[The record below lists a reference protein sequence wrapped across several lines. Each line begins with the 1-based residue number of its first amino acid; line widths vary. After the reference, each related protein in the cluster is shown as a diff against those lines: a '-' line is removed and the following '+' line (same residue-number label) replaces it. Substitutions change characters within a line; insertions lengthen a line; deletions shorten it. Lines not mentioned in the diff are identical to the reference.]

1 MAWRSLTIIC
11 VRFQF
16 SNKLKPVHGNRVGWA
31 AANQAPHT
39 GRLSFAI
46 RLFLSRQIHEQRTW
60 CWKVRH
66 KFEQPLSWL
75 CSIFAIIQNG
85 LFCTPQHCSVRSLRI
100 FPAATPRIRTCSEP
114 KPREAKNIQELMLL
128 HQLQPG
134 APALVP
140 QALNLSLQ
148 FMDAG
153 HQFLVG
159 SLLSAT
165 CRDCGVAQIKIEG
178 HTRKSPQHVKKFPPV
193 KLPNLRRHRSL
204 TVTDLSNSS
213 TLLSIWFSLSP
224 WHSTSSSWQNS
235 DASSCPIQSNQLPV
249 WRTTLLLWSSLSSWV
264 QRSNLNQF
272 KHLQFSQPSSLIQAL
287 HHLAISCPSSSAL
300 SSHWL
305 DIKDWPI
312 HSHRTLHTSP
322 T

>member
-1 MAWRSLTIIC
+1 
-11 VRFQF
+11 
-16 SNKLKPVHGNRVGWA
+16 
-31 AANQAPHT
+31 
-39 GRLSFAI
+39 
-46 RLFLSRQIHEQRTW
+46 
-60 CWKVRH
+60 
-66 KFEQPLSWL
+66 
-75 CSIFAIIQNG
+75 
-85 LFCTPQHCSVRSLRI
+85 
-100 FPAATPRIRTCSEP
+100 
-114 KPREAKNIQELMLL
+114 MLL

-159 SLLSAT
+159 SLLSAI

-235 DASSCPIQSNQLPV
+235 DASSCPIQSNQLQSEGRPCCCGALFQAGCSAQ
-249 WRTTLLLWSSLSSWV
+249 TSTSS
-264 QRSNLNQF
+264 NI
-272 KHLQFSQPSSLIQAL
+272 PSSPRAQLTHPGPPPL
-287 HHLAISCPSSSAL
+287 GHFLSKFISP
-300 SSHWL
+300 
-305 DIKDWPI
+305 
-312 HSHRTLHTSP
+312 
-322 T
+322 